1 MNKRF
6 QDSFTSRVQLEYA
19 FGFFSL
25 MGWRPISPPA
35 LIYKPSPA
43 QIRLRLLLA
52 GGLAPNISASVDL
65 QVRLES
71 ASLLLAGGLA
81 PNKIA

>member
-25 MGWRPISPPA
+25 VGWRPISPPA

-43 QIRLRLLLA
+43 RIRF
-52 GGLAPNISASVDL
+52 ASS
-65 QVRLES
+65 RC
-71 ASLLLAGGLA
+71 GLA
-81 PNKIA
+81 PNKSRKKEVRNDE